1 MFPCNLC
8 AHARARR
15 VHIYI
20 YIHMVY
26 YFALLEIIRLELFY
40 KIIFYRAN
48 KNEAKNR
55 IIQFEKC
62 SIEYVR
68 CYKLCIDKICKD
80 TK

>member
-1 MFPCNLC
+1 M
-8 AHARARR
+8 R
-15 VHIYI
+15 VRVVYIYI

-40 KIIFYRAN
+40 KIILFYRAN

>member
-20 YIHMVY
+20 YGIL
-26 YFALLEIIRLELFY
+26 FFIKLLEIIRLELFY

-68 CYKLCIDKICKD
+68 YYKLCIDKICKD

>member
-1 MFPCNLC
+1 M
-8 AHARARR
+8 R
-15 VHIYI
+15 VRVVYIYI

-40 KIIFYRAN
+40 KIILFYRAN

-68 CYKLCIDKICKD
+68 YYKLCIDKICKD
-80 TK
+80 TR